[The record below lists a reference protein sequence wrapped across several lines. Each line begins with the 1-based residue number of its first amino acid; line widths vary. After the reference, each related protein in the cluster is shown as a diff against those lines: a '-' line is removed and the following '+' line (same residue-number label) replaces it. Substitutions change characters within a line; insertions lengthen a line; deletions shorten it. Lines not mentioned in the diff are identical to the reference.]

1 MFPSL
6 MPLKINTNIAFVA
19 AVAGIVVYIF
29 SDKVPDKLLTHFVK
43 KEYIQKYETQIN
55 YQPENDSNINN
66 DVIEKENSH
75 TQEYEHTMLLSDYM
89 ESIKKKE
96 PEINLIYTGDG
107 DMENISVEKLPC
119 VVGSMEGR
127 CNKVI
132 HNRLVSHI
140 HMCIVKINDDFYI
153 EDMNSTNGTSVNG
166 RRIAT
171 NQRCVI
177 KNGDDIYIAALPY
190 KVEIT

>member
-1 MFPSL
+1 MISCRVWL
-6 MPLKINTNIAFVA
+6 EVWR
-19 AVAGIVVYIF
+19 AG
-29 SDKVPDKLLTHFVK
+29 
-43 KEYIQKYETQIN
+43 
-55 YQPENDSNINN
+55 
-66 DVIEKENSH
+66 VI
-75 TQEYEHTMLLSDYM
+75 
-89 ESIKKKE
+89 
-96 PEINLIYTGDG
+96 
-107 DMENISVEKLPC
+107 
-119 VVGSMEGR
+119 
-127 CNKVI
+127 KVI